1 MAAPALRIPMQLD
14 MDSFQEQTARASNR
28 VGEVLKLAARQFA
41 NVNGEMLGIAS
52 STAAGVGLA
61 WSQTMTRNV
70 LVFAGWATASVAAIK
85 LVGAAIDQAREQLE
99 KMVDIA
105 DKAGKA
111 QVSPE
116 FFQRFT
122 AEADKLKV
130 SADDLEGAL
139 RGAFD
144 ATKEVSP
151 IDVDKWTTGEE
162 RVTAVEKALRVYNE
176 TLAKAAGQRLDGLVL
191 FRDAE
196 TQEGKVLAVLKA
208 MQQLIDIGQRA
219 AALDLGERMFKAGP
233 FMDAVRRGEV
243 SVKELIKTVEEGGA
257 AFSDALVKR
266 AKEVDDQLKIARHT
280 LDNEL
285 RPSWETLARVI
296 LSIKSLWTDVLN
308 ITTAIVRAVN
318 QIDLARKK
326 EELGQVNDAIKNGTG
341 LFGLPQLPRAASE
354 ALGIEPAQDSLQ
366 KRKQRLQEEIAALE
380 GSREPLRLT
389 VTRDSR
395 GTGAAP
401 TPRQQQTSELR
412 DRFEASADS
421 IEKRTAAL
429 QAETA
434 NINLS
439 TEARERARIAAEL
452 ETVAKQINKEAG
464 LGANVVTQEQRD
476 RINEV
481 ADAYGRAAAAIEQ
494 AHRPLE
500 TFARESANV
509 SRQLNGF
516 AAQSLDTITFALA
529 DIVTG
534 TRSVTDAFKSMTNA
548 IVSDL
553 ARLAIRQSIT
563 GPLASALA
571 SVLSSIGGGTPT
583 PLPGGPSGIGHNA
596 GGTDNWRGGPTWVG
610 ERGPEIVNLPR
621 GAQVIPSP
629 AARAATSAAGGST
642 YVDIKN
648 YTDQKADVRRQ
659 KFGRDEF
666 IEIAIGAVRQDVAEG
681 GFDPVLRGRF
691 AMAPVAA
698 VR

>member
-266 AKEVDDQLKIARHT
+266 AKEVDDQLKIARQT

-395 GTGAAP
+395 GTGAARRRGSNRRP
-401 TPRQQQTSELR
+401 SCAT
-412 DRFEASADS
+412 AS
-421 IEKRTAAL
+421 
-429 QAETA
+429 
-434 NINLS
+434 
-439 TEARERARIAAEL
+439 
-452 ETVAKQINKEAG
+452 
-464 LGANVVTQEQRD
+464 
-476 RINEV
+476 
-481 ADAYGRAAAAIEQ
+481 
-494 AHRPLE
+494 RPPP
-500 TFARESANV
+500 
-509 SRQLNGF
+509 
-516 AAQSLDTITFALA
+516 
-529 DIVTG
+529 
-534 TRSVTDAFKSMTNA
+534 TRSRSAPLRCRPRPPTSTSAP
-548 IVSDL
+548 
-553 ARLAIRQSIT
+553 R
-563 GPLASALA
+563 LASAPA
-571 SVLSSIGGGTPT
+571 SPPSSRPWRSRSTRKPGSAPTSSPRSSAIASTRSPTPT
-583 PLPGGPSGIGHNA
+583 AGRRGHRA
-596 GGTDNWRGGPTWVG
+596 GASSAG
-610 ERGPEIVNLPR
+610 NL
-621 GAQVIPSP
+621 
-629 AARAATSAAGGST
+629 RA
-642 YVDIKN
+642 
-648 YTDQKADVRRQ
+648 
-659 KFGRDEF
+659 
-666 IEIAIGAVRQDVAEG
+666 
-681 GFDPVLRGRF
+681 
-691 AMAPVAA
+691 
-698 VR
+698 